1 LNINFN
7 ELVSDKQDFS
17 PTNVLLKKKCYIWHQ
32 ITTYDQNTQRLMIQ
46 QQCRINVGILFYLL
60 MFGKLFCMTEWQAGN
75 QNKIKQNTKAYFS
88 IEKKVKS

>member
-1 LNINFN
+1 
-7 ELVSDKQDFS
+7 
-17 PTNVLLKKKCYIWHQ
+17 
-32 ITTYDQNTQRLMIQ
+32 MIQ
-46 QQCRINVGILFYLL
+46 QQCRINVGKPFYLP